1 MPETLRTQPAPVQSE
16 PPDSGVARLLQGLAF
31 MAFWIAL
38 LFVSAGTIH
47 WLRGWICAITY
58 GVTMLTMGFI
68 VSRINP
74 ALIPARSKWR
84 RHDAKLF
91 DKIIL
96 AIYLPLSILQPAI
109 AALDAVRFRWS
120 PMPFW
125 TLYPGLAIFL
135 FCVVL
140 IGWAMAVNPWA
151 EASVRIQ
158 SDRGHQVVHSGP
170 YRFVRHPMYVGLI
183 LMYLSVALILG
194 SNWALALAGIMAVIL
209 IVRTALEDRILQRE
223 LPGYREFTAVTRWR
237 LLPGIW

>member
-1 MPETLRTQPAPVQSE
+1 MPETLQAQSVQEKSQR
-16 PPDSGVARLLQGLAF
+16 PDSGLARIFQGLAF

-38 LFVSAGTIH
+38 LFVSAGTTH
-47 WLRGWICAITY
+47 WLRGWICAVTY
-58 GVTMLTMGFI
+58 GVTMLAMGFI

-74 ALIPARSKWR
+74 ALMPARAKWR
-84 RHDAKLF
+84 RRDAKLS
-91 DKIIL
+91 DRIIL

-109 AALDAVRFRWS
+109 AALDAFRFRWS

-125 TLYPGLAIFL
+125 TLYPGLAIF
-135 FCVVL
+135 FICVVL

-170 YRFVRHPMYVGLI
+170 YRFVRHPMYVGMI
-183 LMYLSVALILG
+183 LMYLAVALMLG
-194 SNWALALAGIMAVIL
+194 SNWALALAGFMAVIL
-209 IVRTALEDRILQRE
+209 IVRTALEDRTLQRE
-223 LPGYREFTAVTRWR
+223 LPGYREFTGVTRWR